1 MDDHIEE
8 RLHKELSEKLTDY
21 RNLTDIQL
29 MEIIDHCVL
38 EEAKKMYLPLKKKVE
53 LRMAL
58 FDSFR
63 RLDILHR
70 EYLCGKIGTYC
81 AMGQTL

>member
-1 MDDHIEE
+1 
-8 RLHKELSEKLTDY
+8 
-21 RNLTDIQL
+21 

-63 RLDILHR
+63 RLDILQ
-70 EYLCGKIGTYC
+70 ELIDDKDITEIMINGTENIFVEKSGHIVRWDKRFKR
-81 AMGQTL
+81 AMSNWRT

>member
-1 MDDHIEE
+1 
-8 RLHKELSEKLTDY
+8 
-21 RNLTDIQL
+21 

-63 RLDILHR
+63 RLDILQELIDDKDITEIMINGTENIFVENR
-70 EYLCGKIGTYC
+70 DILCDGTNALR
-81 AMGQTL
+81 AMSNWRT

>member
-38 EEAKKMYLPLKKKVE
+38 EEAKKMYLPLKKRSNFE
-53 LRMAL
+53 W
-58 FDSFR
+58 
-63 RLDILHR
+63 H
-70 EYLCGKIGTYC
+70 YLTRFEGWIFCRN
-81 AMGQTL
+81 

>member
-29 MEIIDHCVL
+29 MEIIDH
-38 EEAKKMYLPLKKKVE
+38 
-53 LRMAL
+53 
-58 FDSFR
+58 
-63 RLDILHR
+63 
-70 EYLCGKIGTYC
+70 
-81 AMGQTL
+81 